1 MARPVA
7 RSRQMERWA
16 LLALLLLLL
25 ALLLIGAYDEQTFSF
40 LTVLWQRLL
49 AASSLHHLAAA
60 MQQDING
67 GITKRLLPAVVPYAA
82 LCIGICLLQLV
93 LAPAQWRMA
102 VKLYTGTLAS
112 KLAGDAM
119 PAMRCRPPQRAPQR
133 LPPARRANGV

>member
-1 MARPVA
+1 MG
-7 RSRQMERWA
+7 RWA